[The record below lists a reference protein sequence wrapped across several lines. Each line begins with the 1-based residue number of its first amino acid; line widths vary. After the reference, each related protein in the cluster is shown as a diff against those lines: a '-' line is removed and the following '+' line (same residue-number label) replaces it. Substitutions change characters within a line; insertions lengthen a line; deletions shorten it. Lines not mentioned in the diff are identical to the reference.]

1 LRWRSSISSNY
12 NKCKRNFCCGVVN
25 LTLSLFSG
33 EKLHPSDL
41 AHYSE
46 KDGLYPIQALIQ
58 PVSLRFKYHF
68 EGARQ
73 TNRVDKVSICI
84 RKSTAVDLGLAA
96 RVVFHTC
103 SECYTRTSLV
113 HGKCHPTDSFP
124 HKIPGCIGSR
134 GFSLSLRHKTTLTQ
148 TLPSANSPFS
158 FSHSFLAS

>member
-1 LRWRSSISSNY
+1 M
-12 NKCKRNFCCGVVN
+12 VN

-33 EKLHPSDL
+33 EKLHLPDL

-84 RKSTAVDLGLAA
+84 RKSTAVDSIYSVWQPEWYFTHVLNVTHEH
-96 RVVFHTC
+96 R
-103 SECYTRTSLV
+103 
-113 HGKCHPTDSFP
+113 SFMENV
-124 HKIPGCIGSR
+124 IQQI
-134 GFSLSLRHKTTLTQ
+134 LSLTKYQDVLAHVGFHYHFAIK
-148 TLPSANSPFS
+148 LP
-158 FSHSFLAS
+158 